1 MEAINTALSAS
12 SSSAVTSPNSMA
24 ELGGE
29 EFLKLLIMQLQ
40 QQDPFEP
47 MDNSELLQ
55 QISSIRDIEL
65 STSLTASLSTLTDQ
79 QRFASASSFIGKYVT
94 GVSNG
99 SGVAE
104 GAIVIGVRFTDAGQP
119 VLQLSNG
126 GEMSVDQVVTIQ
138 TPLEVAQSLVGQ
150 TILGLDRRDPEV
162 PQVVAGVVAG
172 VRSETSGE
180 VYLELDTGEDLRLRD
195 FVRVGPAEAI

>member
-12 SSSAVTSPNSMA
+12 SSSVVAAPNSMA
-24 ELGGE
+24 ELGGD

-40 QQDPFEP
+40 HQDPFEP

-65 STSLTASLSTLTDQ
+65 STSLTASLSTLTEQ
-79 QRFASASSFIGKYVT
+79 QRFASAASFIGKYVT
-94 GVSNG
+94 GISNG

-104 GAIVIGVRFTDAGQP
+104 GALVTGVRFTDAGQP

-150 TILGLDRRDPEV
+150 SILGLDRRDPDA
-162 PQVVAGVVAG
+162 PQVVEGIVTG
-172 VRSETSGE
+172 VRSETTGE
-180 VYLELDTGEDLRLRD
+180 VCLELDTGEDLRLRD
-195 FVRVGPAEAI
+195 FVRVGSAEAI